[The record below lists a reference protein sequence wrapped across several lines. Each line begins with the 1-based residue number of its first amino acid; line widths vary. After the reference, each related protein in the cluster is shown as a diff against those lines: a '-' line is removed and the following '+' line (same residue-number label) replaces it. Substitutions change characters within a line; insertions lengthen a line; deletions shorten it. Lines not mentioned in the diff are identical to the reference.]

1 MVLLA
6 AVMVFPLLKGLLNV
20 ISAYI
25 NLLIFLFIFFFRKP
39 EAIAA
44 MGAASVVVAH
54 SFFGAAM
61 YIHYSD
67 SYGSCEPLLLIGI
80 RSVRNASFCHE
91 RSFEIF
97 SILAGAFWLLIG
109 GCLFK
114 FVEVR
119 RAELALQNFRQQTR
133 QQQQLALHNISA
145 MTEP

>member
-1 MVLLA
+1 M
-6 AVMVFPLLKGLLNV
+6 

-25 NLLIFLFIFFFRKP
+25 NLLIFLSMFFFRKP
-39 EAIAA
+39 EAMAVL
-44 MGAASVVVAH
+44 GVASVVIAH
-54 SFFGAAM
+54 SFFGTAM
-61 YIHYSD
+61 YIHYAD

-97 SILAGAFWLLIG
+97 SIFAGAVWLLIA

-114 FVEVR
+114 FAEVR

-133 QQQQLALHNISA
+133 QQQQRALQNINV